1 MTKKLFILA
10 LSLMLI
16 FSSVSGFA
24 AYELLP
30 LGDGSFKLIGSKS
43 ADKDTTIIVTD
54 SAATRLL
61 GVAQIPTGEGQFT
74 QIFNLGIPDGQIYTV
89 KINGSEVYYVEN
101 ILSFETIIQKLNEAS
116 ASALPALIRSY
127 SHIFDL
133 DMATVD
139 ALYDQ
144 TPVFDAFEADR
155 PFVDSAAVKSSFN
168 TALSDEVTLEK
179 NTALALVASGDAA
192 GALQKYIALFAVD
205 RVAYDAL
212 SSKNVVHAALNGN
225 TYTEPE
231 FKLAFADALI
241 LGAIAE
247 ASGAQFKSLIAEHQS
262 KIGITAADYPDA
274 VYAKVDTG
282 SYSSFAALQ
291 TAFKKELSLHKLNS
305 ATKDTI
311 KAVLEAE
318 EANLGILA
326 ADGYSSLSEDKK
338 LAACQALVGGNFATI
353 EAARAEF
360 EAILSK
366 GINQPTYTP
375 PAPDRTPGG
384 NVSFSGSQTTVGTQP
399 AQPSAGTLPFDDITP
414 SHWGYASIAALYNA
428 GIMSGTTATSAE
440 PDANVTREQF
450 VKLLVMTLGIYN
462 PNAECSFTDIESG
475 HWSAPYIASAFDA
488 GLTLGNGDGTF
499 GLGSLITRQDMAV
512 MAYRGTQIASITLG
526 TSQSAIFADEADFA
540 SYATQSIYALSGA
553 GVLNGV
559 SEGIF
564 APYTSCTRAMAAK
577 VCNTLLTL
585 GKGGAL

>member
-1 MTKKLFILA
+1 
-10 LSLMLI
+10 MLI

-24 AYELLP
+24 AYELLS
-30 LGDGSFKLIGSKS
+30 LGDGSFKLSGPKS

-61 GVAQIPTGEGQFT
+61 GVAQIPAGEGQFT

-101 ILSFETIIQKLNEAS
+101 ILSVDTIIQKLNEAS

-127 SHIFDL
+127 SRIFDL

-139 ALYDQ
+139 ALYDK
-144 TPVFDAFEADR
+144 TSVFDAFEADR

-179 NTALALVASGDAA
+179 NTALTLIASGDAA
-192 GALQKYIALFAVD
+192 GALQKYIALFDVD

-225 TYTEPE
+225 TYTEAE
-231 FKLAFADALI
+231 FELAFADALI

-282 SYSSFAALQ
+282 SYSSFATLQ
-291 TAFKKELSLHKLNS
+291 TAFKKELSLYKLNS

-326 ADGYSSLSEDKK
+326 TEGYSSLSEDKK
-338 LAACQALVGGNFATI
+338 LAACQALVGGNFTTI

-360 EAILSK
+360 ETILSK

-384 NVSFSGSQTTVGTQP
+384 NVSFSGSQPTVGT
-399 AQPSAGTLPFDDITP
+399 QPSAGTLPFDDITP

-428 GIMSGTTATSAE
+428 GIMSGTTATTAE

-475 HWSAPYIASAFDA
+475 HWSAPYLASAFDA

-526 TSQSAIFADEADFA
+526 TSQSYIFADEADFA

-559 SEGIF
+559 SEGVF